1 MYMYIYIERERERE
15 RCIYIYNIYIYIY
28 TYLYISIYYIYRVIH
43 LTFDSRILL
52 FYGFLR
58 QSKSLL
64 KIISE
69 LSCPLL
75 VAYQVVLII

>member
-1 MYMYIYIERERERE
+1 MYIYREREKE
-15 RCIYIYNIYIYIY
+15 KDVYIYIYNIYIY

-75 VAYQVVLII
+75 VAYQVVLIM